1 MRRSVLKSTV
11 RPATVTDA
19 DLDYEGSVTIDE
31 ELMRAAD
38 ILPHEQVQIWNLTNG
53 SRLSTYALVGAA
65 GSGVI
70 CVNGAAARHA
80 HRGDKVVI
88 ATFAEVE
95 QVEAKDWQPVV
106 VRVDAQNKIRG
117 GATGRDPEV
126 NIVDPAT
133 VPPAKAPAVTGP
145 NCSNRT

>member
-11 RPATVTDA
+11 HHATVTDA

-38 ILPHEQVQIWNLTNG
+38 ILPYEQVHIWNVTNG
-53 SRLSTYALVGAA
+53 SRLSTYALVGAP

-80 HRGDKVVI
+80 HQGDKVVI

-95 QVEAKDWQPVV
+95 EVEAKDWKPAV
-106 VRVDAQNKIRG
+106 VRVDAQNRIRG
-117 GATGRDPEV
+117 EATGRDPGAAVREGSAAFASSRTQC
-126 NIVDPAT
+126 PEAAT
-133 VPPAKAPAVTGP
+133 
-145 NCSNRT
+145 S